1 MCGIVGILSNNYKNI
16 ENIQSLVGTLQHRGP
31 DGSGVFK
38 ESNPCLALGHTRL
51 SIIDLTSNG
60 SQPKT
65 SLTGRYVITFNGEIY
80 NHLRLRREIE
90 KDSEIKP
97 TWIGNSDTE
106 TLLMC
111 FEYFGINET
120 LEKISG
126 MFAIA
131 VWDKKNKE
139 VSLIRD
145 RFGEKPLYYS
155 RFGTGL
161 DSVFVFASELRAIK
175 KHELYKGGLNNEA
188 LAYFYRYNYIP
199 APYSIYENIFKL
211 NSGSLIKI
219 KYREGNWRTSDLEEI
234 EWAKPFQ
241 TDSNLAEQILSIG
254 ESQTIDMLDDVLTQ
268 AIDEYCISDVPIG
281 AFLSGGIDSS
291 LVSAIMQKVSNKPI
305 KTFTIGSKDNLY
317 DESRYASKVS
327 RHLGTEHH
335 ELILDSNDAID
346 VIPDL
351 CNIYDEP
358 FADSSQI
365 PTVLLSRFVKPH
377 VSVSLSGDGGDEV
390 FGGYNRYVWGA
401 SIYNAINT
409 VPGPLRKVLGSTLN
423 YLSKDGLQGFVKI
436 SSSILPR
443 QMRVSLP
450 SDKLRKISKI
460 LHSNNHTEMYNS
472 LIQVSE
478 ASLIQKYNNYHDLEN
493 YSKYWNFDNSL
504 SKNMM
509 FTDRKTYLPDDIL
522 VKTDRATMSVGLENR
537 SPFLDRRVFTF
548 ADSLPDNYKIRGKQG
563 KWILRKLL
571 KRYVPNSYIDRP
583 KAGFSIPIGD
593 WLRGPLKDW
602 ASGLISKDA
611 INRYDYLDYENV
623 NSIWMAH
630 LSGKEMHNEL
640 WGIFMLQSWLESQDT

>member
-1 MCGIVGILSNNYKNI
+1 MCGIVGILSNNSKNI
-16 ENIQSLVGTLQHRGP
+16 ENIQSLVDTLQHRGP

-38 ESNPCLALGHTRL
+38 EFNPCLALGHTRL

-80 NHLRLRREIE
+80 NHLKLRREIE

-97 TWIGNSDTE
+97 NWIGNSDTE

-131 VWDKKNKE
+131 VWDKKNKD
-139 VSLIRD
+139 VILIRD

-175 KHELYKGGLNNEA
+175 QHDLYKGGLNNEA
-188 LAYFYRYNYIP
+188 LAYFFSYNYIP

-219 KYREGNWRTSDLEEI
+219 KYRKGEWRTSDLEEI

-241 TDSNLAEQILSIG
+241 TDRHLTEQISSIG
-254 ESQTIDMLDDVLTQ
+254 ESQTIDMLDNVLTQ

-281 AFLSGGIDSS
+281 SFLSGGIDSS
-291 LVSAIMQKVSNKPI
+291 LVSSIMQKVSNKPI
-305 KTFTIGSKDNLY
+305 KTFTIGSKDNQY
-317 DESRYASKVS
+317 DESRYASMVS
-327 RHLGTEHH
+327 HHLGTEHH
-335 ELILDSNDAID
+335 ELILDPSDAID

-390 FGGYNRYVWGA
+390 FGGYNRYVWGP

-409 VPGPLRKVLGSTLN
+409 VPGPFRSVLGSTLN
-423 YLSKDGLQGFVKI
+423 YFSKDNLQDIVKI

-443 QMRVSLP
+443 KMRVSLP

-460 LHSNNHTEMYNS
+460 IHSNDHIEMYNS

-478 ASLIQKYNNYHDLEN
+478 ASLIQKHNHYHDLEN
-493 YSKYWNFDNSL
+493 YSKYWNFENSL
-504 SKNMM
+504 YKNMM

-537 SPFLDRRVFTF
+537 SPFLDRRVFTL
-548 ADSLPDNYKIRGKQG
+548 ADSLPDSYKIRGKQG
-563 KWILRKLL
+563 KWILRELL

-583 KAGFSIPIGD
+583 KAGFSIPIGA

-602 ASGLISKDA
+602 TSGLISKDA
-611 INRYDYLDYENV
+611 INRYGYLDYENV
-623 NSIWMAH
+623 NSIWMSH

-640 WGIFMLQSWLESQDT
+640 WGILMFQSWLESQDT